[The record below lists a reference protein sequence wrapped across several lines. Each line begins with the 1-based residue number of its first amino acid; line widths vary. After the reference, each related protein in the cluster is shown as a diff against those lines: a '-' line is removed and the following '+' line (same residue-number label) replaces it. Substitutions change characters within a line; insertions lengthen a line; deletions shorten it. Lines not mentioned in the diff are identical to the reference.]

1 MSPVDGPGDRAED
14 RFPRVSGDEP
24 SATAR
29 AMSYTRF
36 SPRERG

>member
-1 MSPVDGPGDRAED
+1 MSPLVETLDELPE

-24 SATAR
+24 VTIKQPPALPV
-29 AMSYTRF
+29 F

>member
-1 MSPVDGPGDRAED
+1 MSRLDGLLTVVVQ

-24 SATAR
+24 SASASGTAL
-29 AMSYTRF
+29 SWF

>member
-1 MSPVDGPGDRAED
+1 MSRVRRDQVGFRL

-24 SATAR
+24 LMNGVTQRFAP
-29 AMSYTRF
+29 F

>member
-1 MSPVDGPGDRAED
+1 MSHVLGPLHVEQA

-24 SATAR
+24 GVTQRFAPS
-29 AMSYTRF
+29 MPF

>member
-1 MSPVDGPGDRAED
+1 MSRVVGGAFESAK

-24 SATAR
+24 RFRSGLGSAA
-29 AMSYTRF
+29 SF